1 MVDQIT
7 DTSQLP
13 PIKLAFIIDGEVA
26 DILHTDE
33 RLAAIFTSQPLVMDV
48 TEKMQTTSI
57 QVGYSY
63 NAETQEFIEPPAY
76 PTTEG
81 Q

>member
-1 MVDQIT
+1 MVDQNA

-33 RLAAIFTSQPLVMDV
+33 RLAAIFTSEPLVMDV
-48 TEKMQTTSI
+48 TLKMQTTPI
-57 QVGYSY
+57 QVGDLY
-63 NAETQEFIEPPAY
+63 NPETQEFTTPPAQ
-76 PTTEG
+76 PAQG